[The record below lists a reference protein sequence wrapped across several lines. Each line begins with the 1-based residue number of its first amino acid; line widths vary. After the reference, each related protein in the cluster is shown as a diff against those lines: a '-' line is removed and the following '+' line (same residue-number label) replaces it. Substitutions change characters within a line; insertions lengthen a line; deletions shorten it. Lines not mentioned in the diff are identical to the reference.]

1 MVLFEDRIKTLK
13 EKNGIQ
19 QKQIAIDLHVNEK
32 TVSAWFKG
40 KSEPSHDSLRSLSG
54 YFNVSA
60 DYLLG
65 ISDAEKPENESSM
78 KELKLSEEAIEN
90 IKSLYKDDHRRI
102 FMLNRLLSDK
112 KTLVELLDNML
123 SLYAPAG
130 WLLDVEKENK
140 KYKFDIPE
148 GKVFLSSKNIQ
159 RLSEEMPENIYPNMR
174 QIMANFIKAI
184 PEGLPLATNM
194 YEDMKEGDAE

>member
-1 MVLFEDRIKTLK
+1 MNEFRSRLKKIIKKNDINQKILSRELK
-13 EKNGIQ
+13 ISEATISGWMNG
-19 QKQIAIDLHVNEK
+19 
-32 TVSAWFKG
+32 T
-40 KSEPSHDSLRSLSG
+40 EPSTFSIKELSE